1 MSQEIEDLLKKEF
14 SNENVMLG
22 QYDDKLIDFVKDLS
36 LKRYTSSSQVNE
48 EIVNL
53 KKKYHVSPKKAHLG
67 YIYQKFFNNNLLQ
80 QNPVLEK
87 ALKGKA
93 MRSLSGVVVISVIT
107 SPYPKYIDETG
118 KEKTQRFSC
127 KHDCHYCPR
136 ERDENGI
143 DINPRSYLSSEPT
156 VARGLQNDF
165 DAVKQFNDRGFQY
178 TINGHTVDKIELIVL
193 GGTWTEYP
201 REYQETFIRDLF
213 WAANT
218 FHDKYKR
225 DKLSLENEQKIN
237 VYQQCRIIGLTLEM
251 RPDSITEQE
260 IVWLRKLGC
269 TRVQLGV
276 QHIDDNILKKVNRGC
291 KNKDTINA
299 LRLLKDYGYKV
310 DAHWMPDLPGSSIE
324 KDEEMFDEI
333 IHGEDHQF
341 DQWKIYPTTVVPWT
355 KIKEWFDQGIYK
367 PYAEVTPDLFID
379 MLIRIKEKVPY
390 HVRINRVIRDIPH
403 CTETGFRYIYGGNN
417 VTNLRQVLD
426 EKMKHDKKFCRC
438 IRCREVKNKLSLLRY
453 AQIVV
458 RNYRS
463 SGGMEY
469 FISMESGNDIDSKLV
484 DEEWYSNSNEKQQGI
499 IYGFC
504 RLRLVDNRYISGIK
518 DIVNCGLVR
527 ELHVYG
533 LVASN
538 IKNNEKKAQ
547 HSGIGKKLMRQAEW
561 IAFTH
566 GYLKMAV
573 ISGIG
578 VQDYYRKMGY
588 SFQSTYMIKQLINYE
603 IILITAAIFVF
614 LNICIHYNEIVFT
627 AP

>member
-1 MSQEIEDLLKKEF
+1 MSIEVEDLLKQEF

-36 LKRYTSSSQVNE
+36 SKQYTSNIEVNQ
-48 EIVNL
+48 EIITL
-53 KKKYHVSPKKAHLG
+53 KKKHHISPKKAHLG
-67 YIYQKFFNNNLLQ
+67 YIYKKFFENDLLHK
-80 QNPVLEK
+80 NPILEK

-107 SPYPKYIDETG
+107 SPYPTYIDDSG

-136 ERDENGI
+136 ERDENGV

-165 DAVKQFNDRGFQY
+165 DAVRQFNDRGFQY

-201 REYQETFIRDLF
+201 RRYQEEFIRDLF

-218 FHDKYKR
+218 FNQKVKR
-225 DKLSLENEQKIN
+225 KKLLLFQEQQLN
-237 VYQQCRIIGLTLEM
+237 VISKCRIIGLTLEM
-251 RPDSITEQE
+251 RPDSITEEE
-260 IVWLRKLGC
+260 IVWLRTLGC
-269 TRVQLGV
+269 TRIQLGV
-276 QHIDDNILKKVNRGC
+276 QHIDDKILKKVNRGC
-291 KNKDTINA
+291 KNQDTINA
-299 LRLLKDYGYKV
+299 LKLLKDYGYKV

-324 KDEEMFDEI
+324 KDEEMFHEI
-333 IHGEDHQF
+333 IYGEDHQF

-367 PYAEVTPDLFID
+367 PYAELNPELFVD
-379 MLIRIKEKVPY
+379 MLIRIKQQVPY

-403 CTETGFRYIYGGNN
+403 CTETGFKYIYGGNN

-426 EKMKHDKKFCRC
+426 VKMKEEHKFCRC
-438 IRCREVKNKLSLLRY
+438 IRCREVKNKLSLLKY

-458 RNYRS
+458 RKYKS

-469 FISMESGNDIDSKLV
+469 FISMESGNDVTSTLKDG
-484 DEEWYSNSNEKQQGI
+484 EWYSSWGLKEQGI

-504 RLRLVDNRYISGIK
+504 RLRLVNNEYISYMK
-518 DIVNCGLVR
+518 DIVGCGLIR

-533 LVASN
+533 LVAPKVN
-538 IKNNEKKAQ
+538 DNEKKAQ

-561 IAFTH
+561 IAITN
-566 GYLKMAV
+566 GYFKIAV

-578 VQDYYRKMGY
+578 VQDYYRRLGY
-588 SFQSTYMIKQLINYE
+588 NLQSTYMIKE
-603 IILITAAIFVF
+603 IINIRFLLEYTTLIILLMLFCNY
-614 LNICIHYNEIVFT
+614 NIV
-627 AP
+627 

>member
-1 MSQEIEDLLKKEF
+1 MSIEVEDLLKQEF

-36 LKRYTSSSQVNE
+36 YKHYTSNIEVNQ

-67 YIYQKFFNNNLLQ
+67 YIYKKFFENDLLHNN
-80 QNPVLEK
+80 PILEK

-107 SPYPKYIDETG
+107 SPYPTYIDDSG

-136 ERDENGI
+136 ERDENGV

-165 DAVKQFNDRGFQY
+165 DAVRQFNDRGFQY

-201 REYQETFIRDLF
+201 RRYQEEFIRDLF

-218 FHDKYKR
+218 FNQKVKR
-225 DKLSLENEQKIN
+225 KKLLLIQEQQIN
-237 VYQQCRIIGLTLEM
+237 VDSKCRIIGLTLEM
-251 RPDSITEQE
+251 RPDSITEEE
-260 IVWLRKLGC
+260 IVWLRTLGC
-269 TRVQLGV
+269 TRIQLGV

-291 KNKDTINA
+291 KNQDTINA
-299 LRLLKDYGYKV
+299 LKLLKDYGYKV

-324 KDEEMFDEI
+324 KDEKMFHEI
-333 IHGEDHQF
+333 IYGEDHQF

-367 PYAEVTPDLFID
+367 PYAELNPELFVD
-379 MLIRIKEKVPY
+379 MLIRIKQQVPY

-403 CTETGFRYIYGGNN
+403 CTETGFKYIYGGNN

-426 EKMKHDKKFCRC
+426 VKMKEEYKFCRC
-438 IRCREVKNKLSLLRY
+438 IRCREVKNKLSLLKY

-458 RNYRS
+458 RKYKS

-469 FISMESGNDIDSKLV
+469 FISMESGNDVTSTFKDG
-484 DEEWYSNSNEKQQGI
+484 EWYSSFGLKEQGI

-504 RLRLVDNRYISGIK
+504 RLRLVDNEYISYMK
-518 DIVNCGLVR
+518 DIVGCGLIR

-533 LVASN
+533 LVAP
-538 IKNNEKKAQ
+538 KVNNDEKKAQ

-561 IAFTH
+561 IAITN
-566 GYLKMAV
+566 GYFKIAV

-578 VQDYYRKMGY
+578 VQDYYRKLGY
-588 SFQSTYMIKQLINYE
+588 SLQSTYMIKEIINILFLLE
-603 IILITAAIFVF
+603 FITLLIILIIS
-614 LNICIHYNEIVFT
+614 LNTIKIEQII
-627 AP
+627 

>member
-1 MSQEIEDLLKKEF
+1 MSIEVEDLLKQEF

-36 LKRYTSSSQVNE
+36 SKHYTSNIEVNQ
-48 EIVNL
+48 EIINL

-67 YIYQKFFNNNLLQ
+67 YIYKKFFENDLLHK
-80 QNPVLEK
+80 NPILEK

-107 SPYPKYIDETG
+107 SPYPTYIDELG

-136 ERDENGI
+136 ERDENGV

-165 DAVKQFNDRGFQY
+165 DAVRQFNDRGFQY

-201 REYQETFIRDLF
+201 RRYQEEFIRDLF

-218 FHDKYKR
+218 FNQKVKR
-225 DKLSLENEQKIN
+225 KKLLLIQEQQIN
-237 VYQQCRIIGLTLEM
+237 VDSKCRIIGLTLEM
-251 RPDSITEQE
+251 RPDSITEEE
-260 IVWLRKLGC
+260 IVWLRTLGC
-269 TRVQLGV
+269 TRIQLGV

-291 KNKDTINA
+291 KNQDTINA
-299 LRLLKDYGYKV
+299 LKLLKDYGYKV

-324 KDEEMFDEI
+324 KDEEMFHEI
-333 IHGEDHQF
+333 IYGEDHQF

-355 KIKEWFDQGIYK
+355 KIKEWFDQGTYK
-367 PYAEVTPDLFID
+367 PYAELNPELFVD
-379 MLIRIKEKVPY
+379 MLIRIKQQVPY

-403 CTETGFRYIYGGNN
+403 CTETGFKYIYGGNN

-426 EKMKHDKKFCRC
+426 VKMKEEHKFCRC
-438 IRCREVKNKLSLLRY
+438 IRCREVKNKLSLLKY

-458 RNYRS
+458 RKYKS

-469 FISMESGNDIDSKLV
+469 FISMESGSDIKSTIKDG
-484 DEEWYSNSNEKQQGI
+484 EWYSSWGLKEQGI

-504 RLRLVDNRYISGIK
+504 RLRLVDNEYISYMK
-518 DIVNCGLVR
+518 DIVGCGLIR

-533 LVASN
+533 LVAP
-538 IKNNEKKAQ
+538 KVNNDEKKAQ

-561 IAFTH
+561 IAITN
-566 GYLKMAV
+566 GYFKIAV

-578 VQDYYRKMGY
+578 VQDYYRKLGY
-588 SFQSTYMIKQLINYE
+588 SLQSTYMIKVIINIRFLIEYTTL
-603 IILITAAIFVF
+603 IILLIIFCNY
-614 LNICIHYNEIVFT
+614 NIV
-627 AP
+627 